1 MDVDLFTKHEKAD
14 RLVIISPNP
23 RSDGVYGRFT
33 YVMEISDD
41 DPAFPVAPPRSR
53 QFFSRWGRAAMHIAF
68 LLKKGLRVYLEL
80 GGVEDMSQS
89 RFRRYVAFHLEHNFS

>member
-1 MDVDLFTKHEKAD
+1 
-14 RLVIISPNP
+14 
-23 RSDGVYGRFT
+23 
-33 YVMEISDD
+33 
-41 DPAFPVAPPRSR
+41 
-53 QFFSRWGRAAMHIAF
+53 MHIAF